1 MLAMASSPAA
11 AAVTLDDK
19 YLVEAGRIY
28 LTGVQALVRLP
39 LMQRQRDA
47 AAGLDTAGF
56 ISGYR
61 GSPLGTYDNALVAAR
76 EHLAAHRITFVP
88 GVNEDLA
95 ATALWGTQQVSL
107 YDDAT
112 VEGVFGIWY
121 GKGPGVDRSTDALK
135 HANAAGTS
143 RHGGVLLLA
152 GDDHGCQSSTSAHQ
166 SEHVL
171 IAAMIPVLNPA
182 TVQDYLDFGLMGFA
196 LSRYAGVWVGFK
208 TIAEAVESS
217 ATVDVGPD
225 RVAIVVPTDFTPPPD
240 GLNLRWPDPPLAQ
253 ERRLHGP
260 KMEAIHAFARANAFD
275 RLTQDAPAARFG
287 IAATGKAYLDVR
299 QALDDLGIDTARA
312 AELGL
317 RVYKIGLSWPLEPT
331 RARAFA
337 AGLEEIFVVE
347 EKRPIVEDQLV
358 RLLYGQAQAP
368 RIVGKR
374 DDAGAKL
381 LPSEG
386 ELSPA
391 TVAAALVARLTRMQG
406 ELPWLRAPQERVAAL
421 QRIADT
427 PATYPLRA
435 PFFCSGCPHNTSTR
449 VPEGSRALA
458 GIGCHYLAI
467 HMPRQ
472 TKTFSHMGGEGA
484 AWIGQAPYLKQQHV
498 FQNIGDGTYFHSGLL
513 AMRAVAAAGVNLTYK
528 ILFNDAV
535 AMTGG
540 QQVEGGLTVPRLT
553 HQVLAEGARRI
564 VVVSETPERF
574 AGGEPLAP
582 GVTVRHRDELDA
594 VQREL
599 RDIPGMT
606 VLVYDQV
613 CAAEKR
619 RRRKRGR
626 LPEPPLRVFINE
638 AVCEGCGDCS
648 EKSNCVSI
656 KPVDTPLGRKRAID
670 QSACNKDM
678 TCLKGFCPSF
688 VTVRGARVRQ
698 ASATA
703 PAGDL
708 PAPITRPLTVP
719 CNILVTGI
727 GGTGVITI
735 GALLGM
741 AAHIEGKGASV
752 LDFTGMAQKNGAVTS
767 HVRIAACPAALHAVR
782 VGAGAAD
789 VVLGCDMTVAASPAS
804 LSRMAPGTTRAVI
817 NANVT
822 PTAGFVVA
830 PDLDLQQGA
839 MQRAIQRAAGADA
852 VAFLPAG
859 ELATALLGDSIATNL
874 FVLGYAVQRGWIP
887 LAVASIE
894 QAIDLNGTA
903 VASSRAAF
911 RWGRLAAH
919 DLPAVESQAGVAL
932 VPANVAAV
940 TLADLVADRMRRL
953 TEYQDAAYAAR
964 FRQSIDR
971 VAAAEARVR
980 GQSRIAEAAAR
991 SLYQLMAYKDEYEVA
1006 RLYTAPEF
1014 RAKLAA
1020 QFDAQF
1026 ATETDLRVHLAPPL
1040 FARRDAAT
1048 GEPRK
1053 TAFGPW
1059 MFTVFRA
1066 LAPLRRLRG
1075 TPLDVFGRTAER
1087 QMERRLIVR
1096 FETVLARLAAKL
1108 DLRNADV
1115 ALEIARL
1122 PQDIRGFGHV
1132 KAERA
1137 ATAEARLAA
1146 LLADFE
1152 RAPAVAMP
1160 A

>member
-1 MLAMASSPAA
+1 MATSPPPAGP
-11 AAVTLDDK
+11 VTLDDK
-19 YLVEAGRIY
+19 YLVERGRIY

-76 EHLAAHRITFVP
+76 EHLAKHRVTFVP

-95 ATALWGTQQVSL
+95 ATSLWGTQQVNL

-112 VEGVFGIWY
+112 VDGVFGIWY

-225 RVAIVVPTDFTPPPD
+225 RVGIVVPSDFAPPPD

-260 KMEAIHAFARANAFD
+260 KMDAIQAFARANAFD
-275 RLTQDAPAARFG
+275 RVTQDAPAARFG

-299 QALDDLGIDTARA
+299 QAMDDLGIDAARA
-312 AELGL
+312 AALGL

-337 AGLEEIFVVE
+337 AGLEEILVVE

-358 RLLYGQAQAP
+358 RLLYGQAQPP

-374 DDAGAKL
+374 DDAGARM

-391 TVAAALVARLTRMQG
+391 AVAGALVARLTRMHG
-406 ELPWLRAPQERVAAL
+406 ELAWLRAPQERVAAL
-421 QRIADT
+421 QRIADA
-427 PATYPLRA
+427 PAAYPLRA

-458 GIGCHYLAI
+458 GIGCHYLAL

-484 AWIGQAPYLKQQHV
+484 AWIGQAPYLRQQHV

-513 AMRAVAAAGVNLTYK
+513 AMRAVAASGVNLTYK

-540 QQVEGGLTVPRLT
+540 QQVEGNLTVPRLT
-553 HQVLAEGARRI
+553 HQVLAEGARRV

-574 AGGEPLAP
+574 ENGEPLAP

-599 RDIPGMT
+599 REIPGMT

-626 LPEPPLRVFINE
+626 MPEPPERVFINE

-656 KPVDTPLGRKRAID
+656 RPVETPLGRKRAID
-670 QSACNKDM
+670 QSACNKDL

-708 PAPITRPLTVP
+708 PAPRAAPLTAP

-767 HVRIAACPAALHAVR
+767 HVRIAAAPEALHAVR

-804 LSRMAPGTTRAVI
+804 LSRMARGTTRAVV

-830 PDLDLQQGA
+830 PDQDLQQGA
-839 MQRAIQRAAGADA
+839 MQQAIQHVVGADA
-852 VAFLPAG
+852 VVFLPAG

-894 QAIDLNGTA
+894 QAIELNGTA
-903 VASSRAAF
+903 VAGSHAAF
-911 RWGRLAAH
+911 RWGRRAAH
-919 DLPAVESQAGVAL
+919 DLAAVQSRAGAGAAPA
-932 VPANVAAV
+932 PAAPV
-940 TLADLVADRMRRL
+940 TLAELVADRMRRL
-953 TEYQDAAYAAR
+953 AEYQDTAYANR

-1006 RLYTAPEF
+1006 RLYTAPAF
-1014 RAKLAA
+1014 RAELAA
-1020 QFDAQF
+1020 QFENAG
-1026 ATETDLRVHLAPPL
+1026 TLRVHLAPPL
-1040 FARRDAAT
+1040 LVRRDRAT

-1053 TAFGPW
+1053 SSFGPW
-1059 MFTVFRA
+1059 VFTLFRA

-1075 TPLDVFGRTAER
+1075 TPLDVFGRTEER
-1087 QMERRLIVR
+1087 RMERRLIVR
-1096 FETVLARLAAKL
+1096 FEAVLERIAGEL
-1108 DLRNADV
+1108 DVRNADV

-1122 PQDIRGFGHV
+1122 PQDIRGYGHV

-1146 LLADFE
+1146 LLADFARE
-1152 RAPAVAMP
+1152 PAVAVP